1 MLFKVIKNSLK
12 AIMAYIAVYGVFS
25 LTEINTF
32 KLVLLIA
39 FGVSALG
46 YVVTSAIVDK
56 PRRLPNGPHGEAP
69 GAVYGAPPEE
79 SLTEQQVIIEGFI
92 NDILDHC
99 ASKNRNCT
107 LANEPDGLWVV
118 SVNDETGKYEKII
131 NLTLPN
137 EKDVTRENIKGLL
150 KRVCDEI
157 DVKLNELK
165 D

>member
-39 FGVSALG
+39 FGVSAVG
-46 YVVTSAIVDK
+46 YVVSSAIVDK
-56 PRRLPNGPHGEAP
+56 PHRLPNGPHGEAP

>member
-25 LTEINTF
+25 LTVINTF
-32 KLVLLIA
+32 KLVLLVV
-39 FGVSALG
+39 FGVSAVG
-46 YVVTSAIVDK
+46 YVVASAIVDM

-107 LANEPDGLWVV
+107 LANESDGLWVV